1 MRTPRSLRLGA
12 DHFRPGHEES
22 LPMSHAA
29 VLIRRCCI
37 AMLLVSVLMPV
48 SVAELYAQ
56 STV

>member
-1 MRTPRSLRLGA
+1 
-12 DHFRPGHEES
+12 
-22 LPMSHAA
+22 MSHATE
-29 VLIRRCCI
+29 LIRRCCI